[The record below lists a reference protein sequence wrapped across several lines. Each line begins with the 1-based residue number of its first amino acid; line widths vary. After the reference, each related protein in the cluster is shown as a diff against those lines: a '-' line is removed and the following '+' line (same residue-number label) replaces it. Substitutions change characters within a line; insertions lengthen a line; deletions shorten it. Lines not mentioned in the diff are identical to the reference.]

1 MQLHLI
7 FPLAFAV
14 ACFGAAPAQ
23 WRSRS
28 IYQVFTD
35 RFARSDQSTSAA
47 CDTNA
52 RIYCGGSWQ
61 GLIGKLD
68 YIQNMGF
75 TAVSWVKS
83 TLMHLYA
90 HCQGIDMDI
99 SYHAKLTTEHC

>member
-1 MQLHLI
+1 MMQLHVLLQ
-7 FPLAFAV
+7 FAFAV
-14 ACFGAAPAQ
+14 ACFAATPAQ

-35 RFARSDQSTSAA
+35 RFARSDLSTSAV

-52 RIYCGGSWQ
+52 RVYCGGSWR

-75 TAVSWVKS
+75 TAV
-83 TLMHLYA
+83 
-90 HCQGIDMDI
+90 
-99 SYHAKLTTEHC
+99 

>member
-1 MQLHLI
+1 MMQFHLLVE
-7 FPLAFAV
+7 LAYAAV
-14 ACFGAAPAQ
+14 CLAATPAQ

-52 RIYCGGSWQ
+52 RLYCGGSWQ
-61 GLIGKLD
+61 GLISKLN

-75 TAVSWVKS
+75 TAV
-83 TLMHLYA
+83 
-90 HCQGIDMDI
+90 
-99 SYHAKLTTEHC
+99 